1 MRKGIAEGQAA
12 ASPLTLKSLR
22 KIEDAGYKYVQ
33 VKGLTADKHFDYI
46 EPHCLILVPMKELP
60 LDQDKKDIY
69 EPVAS
74 KLLEQWAAEE
84 DEHFPIM
91 LADVA

>member
-12 ASPLTLKSLR
+12 TTPFTLKSLR

-46 EPHCLILVPMKELP
+46 EPHVMILVPMRELP
-60 LDQDKKDIY
+60 TDQDKKDIY

-74 KLLEQWAAEE
+74 KLLQQWAAEE
-84 DEHFPIM
+84 DERFPIV
-91 LADVA
+91 VANVA